1 MKLQSISQVS
11 KQFNISARTL
21 RYYEQM
27 GLIAP
32 VRDEENSY
40 RIYDEDTLRT
50 LQQIIILRKLRI
62 PLKQIAEILKSDSAK
77 AAIDIF
83 EENLAEIEGEI
94 TALSTIRSVIRTLL
108 DRLELDESKFMLP
121 DDESLLDIVDS
132 LTVTKISFRE
142 EKNMEEL
149 NQASRKLNKLTD
161 RDVRI
166 IYLPPCTVAS
176 AHYYGDGA
184 ETYTGEMID
193 NFAKAVDLRRIF
205 PASRHF
211 GFNWPNPTDETGIH
225 GYERLITVPDDIEI
239 SAPLVKKHFEGGLFA
254 AHMIP
259 MGAFEEWEY
268 LCRWVGESS
277 KYDINITDKG
287 NGYHFGLFEEH
298 LNWINYHRDPDHND
312 ENIQLDL
319 LIAVREVR

>member
-1 MKLQSISQVS
+1 MKPQSISQVS
-11 KQFNISARTL
+11 KQFNVSARTL

-32 VRDEENSY
+32 IRNEENSY
-40 RIYDEDTLRT
+40 RIYEEDTLRT
-50 LQQIIILRKLRI
+50 LHQIVILRKLRI
-62 PLKQIAEILKSDSAK
+62 PLRQISEILKSDSAK

-94 TALSTIRSVIRTLL
+94 TALSTIRSVIMTLL
-108 DRLELDESKFMLP
+108 DGLELDKSKFMLP
-121 DDESLLDIVDS
+121 DDEKLLEIVDS
-132 LTVTKISFRE
+132 LTVTKTGFRE
-142 EKNMEEL
+142 EKNMDEL
-149 NQASRKLNKLTD
+149 NRASRKLNRLTD

-176 AHYYGDGA
+176 AYYYGDGA
-184 ETYTGEMID
+184 EIYTGEMID
-193 NFAKAVDLRRIF
+193 NFAKTIDLRRIH

-239 SAPLVKKHFEGGLFA
+239 PAPLVKKRFEGGLFA

-268 LCRWVGESS
+268 LCRWVDEST
-277 KYDINITDKG
+277 KYDFNITDEG

-298 LNWINYHRDPDHND
+298 LNWINYHCNSDHKD

-319 LIAVREVR
+319 LIAIKEK